1 MAQLCSMRRE
11 AAEARSPE
19 PAVQPPD
26 HAAFG
31 LVGVHGLGVGL
42 KADMARAVA
51 GGQPHACRATV
62 NGGVRAVDHLDARYT
77 TRRTRG
83 KAEPHQHTESG
94 FVHYRANRGWHTAR
108 AHALATPG
116 DKESGP
122 SDVPLPCCSRKTGPS
137 SGTGPRAHWRPPLG
151 SAAEPHIAPGQ
162 LTSRARR
169 VRCRRRERG

>member
-1 MAQLCSMRRE
+1 
-11 AAEARSPE
+11 
-19 PAVQPPD
+19 
-26 HAAFG
+26 
-31 LVGVHGLGVGL
+31 
-42 KADMARAVA
+42 MARAVA

-62 NGGVRAVDHLDARYT
+62 NGSVRAVDHLDARYT

-83 KAEPHQHTESG
+83 KGSLISTSSPASSTIEPP
-94 FVHYRANRGWHTAR
+94 RGWHTAR
-108 AHALATPG
+108 AHALATLG
-116 DKESGP
+116 DGESGP